1 MTYVCDAYKIV
12 VCLMTL
18 SRHNERLS
26 PKYHFGAVRGR
37 QMSALT
43 KAPAVHIGAGDVG
56 GTQQCKCYSFQFH
69 VYIS

>member
-1 MTYVCDAYKIV
+1 
-12 VCLMTL
+12 MTL

-26 PKYHFGAVRGR
+26 PKYHFGAVRDR
-37 QMSALT
+37 QTSALT
-43 KAPAVHIGAGDVG
+43 KAPAVPSVHIGAGGVG